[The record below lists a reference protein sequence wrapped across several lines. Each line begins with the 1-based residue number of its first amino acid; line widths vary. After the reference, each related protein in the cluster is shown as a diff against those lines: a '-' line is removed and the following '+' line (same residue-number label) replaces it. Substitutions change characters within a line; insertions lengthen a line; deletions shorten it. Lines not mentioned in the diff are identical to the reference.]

1 MGASWLESGLEPEAG
16 APVVVVAVAVVD
28 RPAGAVAVGDRTVTE
43 RSMTAG
49 GSVEVEAWEVVP
61 L

>member
-1 MGASWLESGLEPEAG
+1 MEAEAG

-28 RPAGAVAVGDRTVTE
+28 RLAEAVAVGDRTVME
-43 RSMTAG
+43 CSMTAG
-49 GSVEVEAWEVVP
+49 GSAEVEAWEVVP

>member
-1 MGASWLESGLEPEAG
+1 MSWLETGVEPEAG
-16 APVVVVAVAVVD
+16 APVVVVAVVVVD
-28 RPAGAVAVGDRTVTE
+28 RLAGAVAVGDRTVTE

-49 GSVEVEAWEVVP
+49 GSAEVGAWEVVP

>member
-1 MGASWLESGLEPEAG
+1 MEAEAG
-16 APVVVVAVAVVD
+16 APVIVVAVAVVD
-28 RPAGAVAVGDRTVTE
+28 RLAGAVAVGDRTVTE
-43 RSMTAG
+43 CSMTAG